1 MPSLKCCAWS
11 VFGPGEPEVELGRP
25 DARRGD
31 RHGDRQPLMRV
42 EPHRSAK
49 RVGVRR
55 QRPVDVEVERV
66 VARVALDIVDL
77 DMHLRTGRRRRGS
90 AAGSPRRRSGRA
102 PRRPPAAEPTLSFDQ
117 ATAASRTEPLNAGRS
132 KVTVALP
139 SSSSFTTPE
148 KSASG
153 GWVGRLPSRLPPV
166 SPPVWMAPAA
176 PCMPSI
182 SMPQRSRISTGKLAL
197 AEEIG
202 ARVRR
207 LEAGEV
213 ENADVDR
220 RHRHPRLLAR
230 REARDLDRQ
239 RHRLARLR
247 ERRRVE
253 RNARACARLPRSR
266 TRRGRSPGRACAA
279 RRRRAAG
286 GSARPHRRPGPSR
299 RRP

>member
-1 MPSLKCCAWS
+1 MLRL
-11 VFGPGEPEVELGRP
+11 VRLRPGEPQIELGRP
-25 DARRGD
+25 DARRRD
-31 RHGDRQPLMRV
+31 RHGDRQPLMRL
-42 EPHRSAK
+42 EPHRPAE

-66 VARVALDIVDL
+66 VARVALDVVDL
-77 DMHLRTGRRRRGS
+77 DMHLRPVADVEEARQGRRDDDRVAHDDVRLGRADLVLRPGDGGEPHRAVERRQIEGHRRLALVVELHHAGKERERRLRRQVAFEIAARV
-90 AAGSPRRRSGRA
+90 AAGMDRARRALHAVDQHA
-102 PRRPPAAEPTLSFDQ
+102 PE
-117 ATAASRTEPLNAGRS
+117 
-132 KVTVALP
+132 VADLDR
-139 SSSSFTTPE
+139 E
-148 KSASG
+148 
-153 GWVGRLPSRLPPV
+153 
-166 SPPVWMAPAA
+166 
-176 PCMPSI
+176 
-182 SMPQRSRISTGKLAL
+182 LAL
-197 AEEIG
+197 AEEVG

-239 RHRLARLR
+239 GHRLARLG

-253 RNARACARLPRSR
+253 RDVELARV
-266 TRRGRSPGRACAA
+266 RRDAEPGERRSPGPACAA